1 MRDVTI
7 TLEGITAYSSSKGL
21 AVEKKASES
30 HNDFEKRIWRERSHY
45 DDQEHVYI
53 PGVAFKMALDEAARV
68 IKEKI
73 PGKGNSTWTKIFET
87 GCSTIDDMYQSV
99 FKIPNL
105 ENGTPNPKGK
115 PALLPMLKSDLKAIA
130 IYCHSNGQRGSGNR
144 VTRYFPY
151 IPTWGGSV
159 TFRIFNDA
167 LPQDVFERFF
177 TQAGILSGVGRGRP
191 SSACAAGNGR
201 FKPVKFDWKD

>member
-7 TLEGITAYSSSKGL
+7 TLEGITAYSSSKAL
-21 AVEKKASES
+21 TVEKEKGES
-30 HNDFEKRIWRERSHY
+30 HDDFEKRIWREKAHY
-45 DDQEHVYI
+45 DDQERVYI
-53 PGVAFKMALDEAARV
+53 PGVSFKMALDEAAKV

-73 PGKGNSTWTKIFET
+73 KGKGNSTWTKIFET
-87 GCSTIDDMYQSV
+87 GCSTIGDMDLGLS
-99 FKIPNL
+99 
-105 ENGTPNPKGK
+105 
-115 PALLPMLKSDLKAIA
+115 KSELKAIS
-130 IYCHSNGQRGSGNR
+130 IYCHANGQRGSGSR

-159 TFRIFNDA
+159 LFRIFNDD

-201 FKPVKFDWKD
+201 FKPLKFDWKD